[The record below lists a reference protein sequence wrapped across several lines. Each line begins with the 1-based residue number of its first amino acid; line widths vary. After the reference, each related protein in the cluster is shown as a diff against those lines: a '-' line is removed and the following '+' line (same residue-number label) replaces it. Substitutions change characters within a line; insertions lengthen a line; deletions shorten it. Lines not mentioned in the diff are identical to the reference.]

1 MQMNK
6 SLKTA
11 VISGLAL
18 ILSHGMALTQQASDA
33 AEKSKVMFVLDGSN
47 SMWGQI
53 DGVAKI
59 SIAKDVMTDLITN
72 LDPNT
77 QMGLM
82 AYGHRKKNECS
93 DIEVLALPGP
103 VDRGQM
109 IDHVQNITPR
119 GKTPI
124 SDALSIA
131 SVSVGY
137 FAGKSSVVLVSDG
150 LETCNADPCA
160 TARNLGIINPGFDV
174 HVVGFD
180 VTKEES
186 ESLQCIAD
194 ATGGKFFRA
203 NNANELKDALE
214 QTVAAVSGG
223 EGAQAPATKTAEV
236 AEPKPGTFLY
246 TKLCDACKREKPLD
260 AVWNVF
266 KDGKP
271 HYEGTGVVYAN
282 DADFTPGKY
291 VIAVRYLSSK
301 LTARGEVEIGEDG
314 QQIGAINLSG
324 GNAVLDAFA
333 TGDKNKYIS
342 ASPILYEFFPIVDGK
357 IGESFDVNAFS
368 NDSTWLPAGKY
379 KVTAKHQNVEAE
391 TEIDIVAGQQ
401 TNYTFDMRV
410 GYIQP
415 QFVLSAG
422 EKPIRPAGSAYSLIN
437 AKTNKVVLSSSLA
450 FNEQQAA
457 KPGDYTLRTRYF
469 APMGEVS
476 GEFPVTIKPG
486 EVLNRD
492 FVLNAGRFNYEIKTP
507 NDNDKWFNA
516 TLYSVDENGK
526 NVKQMGSN
534 PNRKQSGVAPSGRY
548 RFVVSLDAER
558 RNSEPFDIVAGQ
570 NRTID
575 VTIP

>member
-1 MQMNK
+1 MNK
-6 SLKTA
+6 SFKTA
-11 VISGLAL
+11 IISGLAL
-18 ILSHGMALTQQASDA
+18 ILSHGMALTQQASDG
-33 AEKSKVMFVLDGSN
+33 AEKNKVMFVLDGSN

-53 DGVAKI
+53 DGTAKI
-59 SIAKDVMTDLITN
+59 SIAKEVMTNLIKD
-72 LDPNT
+72 LDPDIN
-77 QMGLM
+77 MGLM
-82 AYGHRKKNECS
+82 AYGHREKDNCS
-93 DIEVLALPGP
+93 DIEVMALPGP
-103 VDRGQM
+103 VDRDRL

-131 SVSVGY
+131 SVGVGY

-160 TARNLGIINPGFDV
+160 KARSLGLVNPGFDV
-174 HVVGFD
+174 HVIGFD

-203 NNANELKDALE
+203 NNANELKDALA
-214 QTVAAVSGG
+214 QTVAVVGG
-223 EGAQAPATKTAEV
+223 SDEPKAPATETAK
-236 AEPKPGTFLY
+236 PKPGTFLY

-266 KDGKP
+266 KNGKP
-271 HYEGTGVVYAN
+271 HYEGLGVVYPN
-282 DADFTPGKY
+282 DANFAPGKY
-291 VIAVRYLSSK
+291 TIAVRYLSSK
-301 LTARGEVEIGEDG
+301 LTARGEIEIGDDG
-314 QQIGAINLSG
+314 QQVGAINLNG
-324 GNAVLDAFA
+324 GNAVLNAFA
-333 TGDKNKYIS
+333 TDDKNIS
-342 ASPILYEFFPIVDGK
+342 ASPILFEFFPIIDGK
-357 IGESFDVNAFS
+357 VGESFDVNAFS

-379 KVTAKHQNVEAE
+379 KVTAKHQNAEAE
-391 TEIDIVAGQQ
+391 TEIDIVAGQK
-401 TNYTFDMRV
+401 TSHTFDMRV

-415 QFVLSAG
+415 QFVLSSG
-422 EKPIRPAGSAYSLIN
+422 EKPVRAAGSAYSLVD

-457 KPGDYTLRTRYF
+457 KPGDYILSTRYF

-476 GEFPVTIKPG
+476 GEFPVTIKSG
-486 EVLNRD
+486 EVLNRE

-507 NDNDKWFNA
+507 NDNDKWFHA
-516 TLYSVDENGK
+516 TLYSVDENGN
-526 NVKQMGSN
+526 NVKKMGSN
-534 PNRKQSGVAPSGRY
+534 NNRKYSGVAPSGRY

-558 RNSEPFDIVAGQ
+558 RNSEPFEIIVGQ
-570 NRTID
+570 TQTIN